1 MKSFNKILLFLILLF
16 SVPPP
21 SYTQNS
27 RTQLKKVFSFE
38 SLDKIEKYEDLPKYG
53 LVAPNHKNHVSG
65 KNLIM
70 LALKATSFLKGDWV
84 LAHGLLGVTMLD
96 FEVIDFIAYRS
107 LFMGGIKRSKMH
119 SSYSGDNALLVFRQK
134 TTPNSK
140 SIITKREA
148 AIYLLSNEL
157 HSRYVYNDKGNF
169 ERNYDPQPGRKSNE
183 KLKDAFKGGIT
194 VLQELSEM
202 KYKDDTL
209 RDVLGMAYASLNHDS
224 LFLSF
229 NETLS
234 LGPLQVYS
242 DALSATLKKF
252 KETPEHNYDV
262 LNELG
267 WEMQSRGLVTN
278 DRILLPVKNDNFQAI
293 LRIIEKDIDVIKK

>member
-21 SYTQNS
+21 SYAQNS
-27 RTQLKKVFSFE
+27 QTQLKKVLSFE
-38 SLDKIEKYEDLPKYG
+38 SLDKIEMYDDLPKYG

-96 FEVIDFIAYRS
+96 VEVIDFIAYRS

-119 SSYSGDNALLVFRQK
+119 SSYSGDNSLLAFQQK

-157 HSRYVYNDKGNF
+157 RSRYVYNDKGNF

-202 KYKDDTL
+202 KYRDDTL
-209 RDVLGMAYASLNHDS
+209 RDILGMAYASLNHDS

-229 NETLS
+229 EETRS

-242 DALSATLKKF
+242 DALSATLKRF
-252 KETPEHNYDV
+252 KENPDHSYDL
-262 LNELG
+262 LNELE
-267 WEMQSRGLVTN
+267 WEMQSRGLTIN
-278 DRILLPVKNDNFQAI
+278 DQILLPVKNDNFQAI